1 MTEMLILECKEG
13 FEKKSRTAEKCMTEM
28 LILECKEGIGKKS
41 LKERS
46 KVARARSK

>member
-1 MTEMLILECKEG
+1 MLILECKEG
-13 FEKKSRTAEKCMTEM
+13 FEKKSRMAEKCMTEM

-41 LKERS
+41 LKGRS